1 MRSARLAAAVSL
13 SILSVLLTA
22 LLPAVGAAEAPVPIG
37 PSAIYQRMYR
47 AEVPWTIHVVEA
59 DLSEDYIEV
68 RALLGGG
75 ERMARKQLSGML
87 AAAESDVIRPVA
99 AVNAD
104 FFSLAG
110 GSYEG
115 VPLGL
120 HVSQGELVTFPDPA
134 RSVFY
139 VLDDGSAHIDRLR
152 PNVWLWGPA
161 ELLYPVAA
169 MNRPPGFSDVVLF
182 TPRFGEQTRAN
193 GETTQ
198 IALVGLTGPFRAN
211 ARVSAR
217 IASVT
222 VGASQRIPPEGAVL
236 AARGVGAYALRNL
249 KAGDEVELSL
259 TLEGEEG
266 DIREAVG
273 GGPRVVRNGAASVE
287 HQRERFSN
295 GFAGKRHPRS
305 GVGIREGTMV
315 MVAVDG
321 RQPGY
326 SEGMTLYEL
335 ADLFIELGCSDAMN
349 LDGGGSATMV
359 VRDRVMNSPSGGME
373 RAVVNGLG
381 LFCSA
386 PLGPPVQLAI
396 EPRVM
401 TVLCGERVALKPRGV
416 DQYYN
421 PVPVDPE
428 KVAWEAAPMLGT
440 VSRAVVFTA
449 GETAQ
454 ATVGL
459 VMARLGEM
467 ETSTVMTVTPAPARV
482 VVTPGRVLLDRGGK
496 QQFAMQAYDADS
508 KPMAVPQGRLE
519 WRVEPSGAGCAIDR
533 TGLLRATEGEGEVT
547 VVADVGGTRG
557 TATVVM
563 GTEARV
569 LEGFESAREWT
580 FRAQPADAPGTAK
593 RVDDPGRSTNSCLR
607 LQYDLSK
614 GVGTRTAEVEMK
626 VQLPETRAFSVQVL
640 GDGQGGWLRA
650 RLRDAAG
657 CEFAVDLANQVNWSG
672 SWRRLTASLPE
683 EAEFPVTLES
693 IYLAEYHEDRG
704 PSGAIFLDD
713 ISATP
718 APPSVAKPPKAEVE
732 TKGSEEMSDL
742 PTYICRKTVEPITI
756 DGHLT
761 EGVWS
766 RVESVG
772 DFALA
777 DGTGEPQLPTEVK
790 MCWDESNLYLAFV
803 AVDTDIWG
811 KMRERDD
818 PIYQEEVVEA
828 FLCSGGDVT
837 RYFEFEFSPHNVVFD
852 AKIECPESGDRSR
865 MKVDVGWDCEGL
877 ASAVQ
882 VVGTLDDPSDVDERW
897 TVEVALPFAS
907 IGRAGKPPVDGE
919 EWRGNFYRIDHAG
932 EGEFSCWSPTLV
944 LPPSFHVPA
953 RFGRLRFS
961 GESM

>member
-13 SILSVLLTA
+13 SILSALLTA
-22 LLPAVGAAEAPVPIG
+22 LLPVVGAAEAPVPIG
-37 PSAIYQRMYR
+37 PSAIYQRMHR

-75 ERMARKQLSGML
+75 QQMARKRLSGML

-104 FFSLAG
+104 FFSLGG

-115 VPLGL
+115 IPLGL
-120 HVSQGELVTFPDPA
+120 HVTERELVTFPDPA

-139 VLDDGSAHIDRLR
+139 ILDDGSAHIDRLR
-152 PNVWLWGPA
+152 PNAWLWGPG
-161 ELLYPVAA
+161 ELLYPVGV

-182 TPRFGEQTRAN
+182 TPRFGEQTRASAD
-193 GETTQ
+193 TTQ

-236 AARGVGAYALRNL
+236 AARGVAAYALRNL

-259 TLEGEEG
+259 TLEEEEG
-266 DIREAVG
+266 SIREAVG
-273 GGPRVVRNGAASVE
+273 GGPRLVRNGAVSVE
-287 HQRERFSN
+287 HLRERFSN

-305 GVGIREGTMV
+305 GVGIRDGTVV

-326 SEGMTLYEL
+326 SEGMTLYEF
-335 ADLFIELGCSDAMN
+335 ADLFIELGCRDAMN

-396 EPRVM
+396 EPREM
-401 TVLCGERVALKPRGV
+401 TILCGERVTLKPRGL

-428 KVAWEAAPMLGT
+428 EVAWEAAPMLGE
-440 VSRAVVFTA
+440 VSKAGVFTA

-454 ATVGL
+454 PTVGL

-482 VVTPGRVLLDRGGK
+482 AVTPERVRLDRGGR
-496 QQFAMQAYDADS
+496 QQFAIQAYDADNE
-508 KPMAVPQGRLE
+508 PMAVPEGRLE
-519 WRVEPSGAGCAIDR
+519 WRVEPAGAGCAIDR

-557 TATVVM
+557 TAAVVM
-563 GTEARV
+563 GTEIRV
-569 LEGFESAREWT
+569 LEGFEGPGKWT
-580 FRAQPADAPGTAK
+580 YRAQPADAPGTVERA
-593 RVDDPGRSTNSCLR
+593 DDPRRSGNSCLR
-607 LQYDLSK
+607 LQYDFSK
-614 GVGTRTAEVEMK
+614 GVGTRTAEAEMR

-640 GDGQGGWLRA
+640 GDGRGGWLRA

-657 CEFAVDLANQVNWSG
+657 RGFTVDLSNEVNWSG

-683 EAEFPVTLES
+683 EAESPVTLES
-693 IYLAEYHEDRG
+693 IYLAEYHEDRR
-704 PSGAIFLDD
+704 STGAIFLDD
-713 ISATP
+713 IAATP
-718 APPSVAKPPKAEVE
+718 AAPRAAERPKAEAE
-732 TKGSEEMSDL
+732 SEGSEEMSEL
-742 PTYICRKTVEPITI
+742 PTYVCRKTAEPIAI
-756 DGHLT
+756 DGYLT

-777 DGTGEPQLPTEVK
+777 DGTAEPQLPTEVK

-818 PIYQEEVVEA
+818 PIYEEEVVEA

-865 MKVDVGWDCEGL
+865 MKADVGWDCEGL
-877 ASAVQ
+877 KSAVQ
-882 VVGTLDDPSDVDERW
+882 VVGSLDDSSDVDERW
-897 TVEVALPFAS
+897 TVEVALPFAA
-907 IGRAGKPPVDGE
+907 IGRGGKAPADGE
-919 EWRGNFYRIDHAG
+919 EWRGNFYRIDQAEG
-932 EGEFSCWSPTLV
+932 GEFSCWSPTLV
-944 LPPSFHVPA
+944 LPPNFHVPA

-961 GESM
+961 GEAM